1 SGSFKVRSAL
11 YLGVCLSVLAVAGH
25 AQMPAD
31 GALSPR
37 EEEEYGPRGYSA
49 EDLLTGAESMSAYAH
64 KDHTKLLFIHKEP
77 CLKAQCDVGER
88 CAVKHGPR
96 IGKLCDCLRGA
107 ACNTFL
113 LRCY

>member
-1 SGSFKVRSAL
+1 MDSGSFKVRSAL

-49 EDLLTGAESMSAYAH
+49 EDLAEALEG
-64 KDHTKLLFIHKEP
+64 LLDESQDNRVSVDKKSLIP
-77 CLKAQCDVGER
+77 RCDVGER

>member
-1 SGSFKVRSAL
+1 MDSGSFKVRSAL

-49 EDLLTGAESMSAYAH
+49 EDLVSIRLTS
-64 KDHTKLLFIHKEP
+64 DLLSP
-77 CLKAQCDVGER
+77 RAQCDVGER